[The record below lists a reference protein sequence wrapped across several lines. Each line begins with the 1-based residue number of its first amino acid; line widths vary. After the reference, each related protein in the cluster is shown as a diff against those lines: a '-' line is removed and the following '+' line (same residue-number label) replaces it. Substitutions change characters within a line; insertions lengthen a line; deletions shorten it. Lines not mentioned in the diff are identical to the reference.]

1 MGCIT
6 RLGCLIVLAL
16 LLAVGWF
23 TRDHWLG
30 FIRDRDDAKV
40 TSLDGAW
47 QPVTAE
53 AGARGRQAVQSLA
66 RPSGPAFAN
75 LTAAELAGY
84 AVEQL
89 ARQLPSA
96 DSIEAAVQGDRL
108 ALRAT
113 VNLREIGGA
122 SFIGPLA
129 GMLGERE
136 RMRLSGTVRIVRP
149 GLGEFDVKE
158 AALKDIKIPPA
169 MIPKVMDRITR
180 NRPEGVSPSA
190 LPLRVPDHV
199 GDVRVGG
206 GRVTL
211 YKAGNR

>member
-6 RLGCLIVLAL
+6 RLGCLVLLAIL
-16 LLAVGWF
+16 AAVGWL
-23 TRDHWLG
+23 TRDRWMGL
-30 FIRDRDDAKV
+30 IRDRGEA
-40 TSLDGAW
+40 TASLDGAW
-47 QPVTAE
+47 QPVTEE
-53 AGARGRQAVQSLA
+53 AGARGRQAVESLA
-66 RPSGPAFAN
+66 RPTGPAYTN
-75 LTAAELAGY
+75 VTAAELAGY
-84 AVEQL
+84 AVGQL

-96 DSIEAAVQGDRL
+96 DSIEASVQGDRL

-136 RMRLSGTVRIVRP
+136 RMKLAGTLRIVRP

-158 AALKDIKIPPA
+158 ATLKDLRIPPG
-169 MIPKVMDRITR
+169 MIPRIMGRIAR

-190 LPLRVPDHV
+190 LPLRVPAHV
-199 GDVRVGG
+199 GDVRVGN

-211 YKAGNR
+211 YKAGGR